1 MRFAI
6 VPALLAASVLGAPVL
21 GACSFT
27 PLYAPQA
34 SGAPAIGPVL
44 VDEVPGRSGF
54 AMKNALD
61 KLFDAERGT
70 GPARRLAVK
79 LDEGISGLGFR
90 LDESA
95 TRSDLT
101 LAATYTLYDVDGTE
115 VTEGRASAVASY
127 DIPNSAYAEVAA
139 QNDARDRAADMLA
152 ERIRAE
158 LAIKL
163 SAKRKS

>member
-6 VPALLAASVLGAPVL
+6 LPALLAAAVL

-34 SGAPAIGPVL
+34 SGTPAIGPVL
-44 VDEVPGRSGF
+44 VDEVPGRAGF

-61 KLFDAERGT
+61 KLFDVERGT
-70 GPARRLAVK
+70 GPARRLSVK
-79 LDEGISGLGFR
+79 LDEGIAGLGFR
-90 LDESA
+90 LDELA

-101 LAATYTLYDVDGTE
+101 LSAAYTLYDADGQE
-115 VTEGRASAVASY
+115 VTKGQASAVASY
-127 DIPNSAYAEVAA
+127 DIPSSAYAEVAA

-163 SAKRKS
+163 AAQRKS